1 MAHFDAAEAGG
12 LRVSIEHP
20 EAEALLRRFEPVV
33 RSTKGDKFFPM
44 DVEPYVRA
52 CSLWVQRPGEE
63 AVCVVPEGKLDLDR
77 LPQQPLDEAGAVHFL
92 KFMDP
97 HDIAEPGSRTGR
109 FRMFGRRAARSFKE
123 SREAFRAGRGR
134 LARVGY
140 FSRFVDAL
148 YSITLLARGRVPGE
162 SAAAAS
168 VSYER
173 IMAEG
178 EHYRYHG
185 RVTCE
190 NGWVVL
196 QYWLFYPFND
206 WRSGFF
212 GANDHEA
219 DWEKICVYLSESDG
233 GEVRPEW
240 VAYAAHN
247 YAGDNLRR
255 RWDDPEVEKVGE
267 HPVIYVGA
275 GSHASY
281 YAPGEYLTELNIPL
295 PSPLARTAN
304 TVRGF
309 WKERLGQYAGEGG
322 GGPGYLHIPFV
333 DYARG
338 DGLSIGAGGDREWDP
353 PRLMLDPPPRWV
365 SGYRG
370 LWGLYARDPFEGED
384 APAGPMYNR
393 DKSANRVWYDPVGWA
408 GLDKVPPPDEALA
421 AALDRRADL
430 ESRCAAL
437 RIEISEKS
445 RLLKKL
451 GVEVAALRDR
461 SHLDAPYEEGAR
473 RLAELSGEVDRL
485 RARLATDETVSA
497 SLEEYAERL
506 QAGERDP
513 ARSHISR
520 AHRPASEAEL
530 RGSRMAE
537 AWAAASV
544 SLMLISFV
552 AIALFER
559 EHLISMLVVSIA
571 LFAFV
576 EAGFRGRLVNLVS
589 SVNIGLAVVA
599 ALILIY
605 EFFWQLVVTTVLSVG
620 LYVLWDNLREL
631 RR

>member
-1 MAHFDAAEAGG
+1 MKAG
-12 LRVSIEHP
+12 HQD
-20 EAEALLRRFEPVV
+20 AEALLRRFEPVI
-33 RSTKGDKFFPM
+33 RSTRGDKFYPM

-63 AVCVVPEGKLDLDR
+63 AVCVVRGGKLSLDK
-77 LPQQPLDEAGAVHFL
+77 LAQQPLDEAGAVHFL
-92 KFMDP
+92 KFTDEE
-97 HDIAEPGSRTGR
+97 DIGPDSR
-109 FRMFGRRAARSFKE
+109 GRRLRLFRRRAKDRRE
-123 SREAFRAGRGR
+123 SRQSFRAGRGR

-140 FSRFVDAL
+140 VSRFVDAL

-168 VSYER
+168 VAYER
-173 IMAEG
+173 IMAEN

-185 RVTCE
+185 RVVRQDD
-190 NGWVVL
+190 WVVL

-219 DWEKICVYLSESDG
+219 DWEKIFIYLSESES
-233 GEVRPEW
+233 GEMSPEW

-247 YAGDNLRR
+247 YTGDNLRR

-281 YAPGEYLTELNIPL
+281 FAPGEYLTELTLPL
-295 PSPLARTAN
+295 PSPLARVADA
-304 TVRGF
+304 VRSF
-309 WKERLGQYAGEGG
+309 WKTRLGQYVGDDEEDE
-322 GGPGYLHIPFV
+322 GPGYFHIPFV

-338 DGLSIGAGGDREWDP
+338 DGMTVGEGGDRAWDE
-353 PRLMLDPPPRWV
+353 PRLIADPPPAWV

-393 DKSANRVWYDPVGWA
+393 DKSVNRAWYDPVGWA
-408 GLDKVPPPDEALA
+408 GLDKVPPPTETLEAVLEGH
-421 AALDRRADL
+421 ADIA
-430 ESRCAAL
+430 SRCAAL
-437 RIEISEKS
+437 RTEIEEKS
-445 RLLKKL
+445 RQLKKL
-451 GVEVAALRDR
+451 GTEVAAMRDR
-461 SHLDAPYEEGAR
+461 SHLDAPYEEGTKR
-473 RLAELSGEVDRL
+473 VAELSTELDRL
-485 RARLATDETVSA
+485 RARLATDEVVSE
-497 SLEEYAERL
+497 SLEEYAGRL
-506 QAGERDP
+506 RAGERDP
-513 ARSHISR
+513 ARAHISR
-520 AHRPASEAEL
+520 AHTPASEDEL
-530 RGSRMAE
+530 RVSRVAE
-537 AWAAASV
+537 AWAAISV

-552 AIALFER
+552 GIWMFER
-559 EHLISMLVVSIA
+559 EHLISMLVVIIA
-571 LFAFV
+571 LFAFA

-589 SVNIGLAVVA
+589 SANIGLAVVA
-599 ALILIY
+599 TLVIVY
-605 EFFWQLVVTTVLSVG
+605 EFFWQLVVAAVLVVG

>member
-1 MAHFDAAEAGG
+1 MAYVGAAAGWPG
-12 LRVSIEHP
+12 VSIESP
-20 EAEALLRRFEPVV
+20 EALLRRFEPVV

-63 AVCVVPEGKLDLDR
+63 AVCVVPRGKLDLER
-77 LPQQPLDEAGAVHFL
+77 LAQQPLDEAGAVHFL
-92 KFMDP
+92 KFADP
-97 HDIAEPGSRTGR
+97 RDLAPPGSRIR
-109 FRMFGRRAARSFKE
+109 VFGRRAARGLKE

-148 YSITLLARGRVPGE
+148 YSIALLARGRVPGE
-162 SAAAAS
+162 AAAAAS

-178 EHYRYHG
+178 GERYRYHG
-185 RVTCE
+185 RVTRQD
-190 NGWVVL
+190 GWVVL

-219 DWEKICVYLSESDG
+219 DWEKVIIYLSESETT

-247 YAGDNLRR
+247 YTGDNLRR

-281 YAPGEYLTELNIPL
+281 FARGEYLTELSLPL
-295 PSPLARTAN
+295 PSPIARAAN
-304 TVRGF
+304 AVRGF
-309 WKERLGQYAGEGG
+309 WKERLGQYAGEDDE
-322 GGPGYLHIPFV
+322 GPGYLHIPFV

-338 DGLSIGAGGDREWDP
+338 DGLSIGEGGDREWDP

-365 SGYRG
+365 AGYRG

-393 DKSANRVWYDPVGWA
+393 DKSVNRAWYDPVGWA
-408 GLDKVPPPDEALA
+408 GLDKVPPPDEALE
-421 AALDRRADL
+421 AALARRADV
-430 ESRCAAL
+430 EARCAAL
-437 RIEISEKS
+437 RTEIDNTS
-445 RLLKKL
+445 RQLKKL
-451 GVEVAALRDR
+451 GVEVAAMRDR
-461 SHLDAPYEEGAR
+461 SHLDLPHEEGTR
-473 RLAELSGEVDRL
+473 RLADLSRELDRL
-485 RARLATDETVSA
+485 RARLATDEAVSS
-497 SLEEYAERL
+497 SLEEYAGRL
-506 QAGERDP
+506 RAGERDP
-513 ARSHISR
+513 ARAHISR

-530 RGSRMAE
+530 RISRVAE
-537 AWAAASV
+537 AWAAVSV
-544 SLMLISFV
+544 SLMLIGFV
-552 AIALFER
+552 GIAIFER

-599 ALILIY
+599 ALILLY
-605 EFFWQLVVTTVLSVG
+605 EFFWPLVVAAVLGVG

-631 RR
+631 GR

>member
-1 MAHFDAAEAGG
+1 MNAEN
-12 LRVSIEHP
+12 S
-20 EAEALLRRFEPVV
+20 EALLRRFEPVV

-52 CSLWVQRPGEE
+52 CSLWVQQPGDE
-63 AVCVVPEGKLDLDR
+63 AVCVVPKGKLDLER
-77 LPQQPLDEAGAVHFL
+77 LAQQPLDETGAVHFL
-92 KFMDP
+92 KFTDP
-97 HDIAEPGSRTGR
+97 RDLKRPDSPGGR
-109 FRMFGRRAARSFKE
+109 FGVFGRRAARSFRE

-162 SAAAAS
+162 AAAAAS
-168 VSYER
+168 VTYER
-173 IMAEG
+173 IVAEEG
-178 EHYRYHG
+178 ERYRYHG
-185 RVTCE
+185 RVIRQD
-190 NGWVVL
+190 GWVVL

-219 DWEKICVYLSESDG
+219 DWEKIYVYLSESETT
-233 GEVRPEW
+233 GEVNPEW

-247 YAGDNLRR
+247 YTGDNLRR

-281 YAPGEYLTELNIPL
+281 YARGEYLTELNLPL
-295 PSPLARTAN
+295 PAPLARAAGAM
-304 TVRGF
+304 RGF
-309 WKERLGQYAGEGG
+309 WKERLGQYTGGDDGED
-322 GGPGYLHIPFV
+322 GPGYLHIPFV

-338 DGLSIGAGGDREWDP
+338 DGLSVGEGGDRAWDP
-353 PRLMLDPPPRWV
+353 PRLMLDPLPNWV

-393 DKSANRVWYDPVGWA
+393 DKSVNRAWYDPVGWA
-408 GLDKVPPPDEALA
+408 GLDKVPPPDEALEA
-421 AALDRRADL
+421 VLDRRADL
-430 ESRCAAL
+430 EARCAAL
-437 RIEISEKS
+437 RAEIDEKS
-445 RLLKKL
+445 QWLKQL
-451 GVEVAALRDR
+451 GVEVAALRNR
-461 SHLDAPYEEGAR
+461 SHLDAPHEEGTR
-473 RLAELSGEVDRL
+473 RLAELSREVDRL
-485 RARLATDETVSA
+485 RARLATDEAVSA
-497 SLEEYAERL
+497 SLEEYADRL
-506 QAGERDP
+506 KSGERDP

-520 AHRPASEAEL
+520 AHRPASENEL
-530 RGSRMAE
+530 RVSRVAE

-552 AIALFER
+552 GIALFQR
-559 EHLISMLVVSIA
+559 EHLMSMLVISIA

-589 SVNIGLAVVA
+589 SANIGLAVVA
-599 ALILIY
+599 ALILMY
-605 EFFWQLVVTTVLSVG
+605 EFFWQLVVAAVLGVG

-631 RR
+631 RRR